1 VKAEIVSVGTELLLG
16 QITDTNAAYL
26 GRALSEVGVAVYRRV
41 TVGDNR
47 ERLLAAL
54 REAVGGADIV
64 FTIGGLGPTQDD
76 ITRDVLSEAMG
87 VPLRFDEAIARRL
100 RSFFESRGLEVL
112 ESQLRQ
118 AYVPTSGRALDNP
131 NGTAPGLLFEASGKI
146 AIALPGPP
154 GEFVPI
160 LENEVMPFLRQRAGG
175 TTIRSRIVRICG
187 MGEAMVEDRVKDL
200 MSSDN
205 PTVAPYAKTGEVHL
219 RVTAQAGS
227 VQATEALIEP
237 VVRQIEA
244 RLGSHVYAY
253 DDEPLEAAVV
263 RMLREAGMTLATAE
277 SCTGGLLAKRI
288 TDVPGSSDVYLG
300 GVVAYSNDAKV
311 NLVGVPADLI
321 AAHGAV
327 SREVAEALA
336 TGARCR
342 FASNVGVGITG
353 VAGPGGGTP
362 EKPVGLVCL
371 AIATADGVESE
382 ATTYIGIRQDIRTKA
397 TQSALTKLRDIA
409 AVMGEQVN
417 LGGAPTAGG

>member
-1 VKAEIVSVGTELLLG
+1 MKAEIVSVGTELLLG
-16 QITDTNAAYL
+16 QIVDTNAATL
-26 GRALSEVGVAVYRRV
+26 GKALAELGITVHKRV
-41 TVGDNR
+41 TIGDNR

-54 REAVGGADIV
+54 RESMAHADVV

-76 ITRDVLSEAMG
+76 ITRDVLAEAMG
-87 VPLRFDEAIARRL
+87 VPLRFDEGIAAHL
-100 RSFFESRGLEVL
+100 RQYFESRGLSVL

-131 NGTAPGLLFEASGKI
+131 NGTAPGLLFEAGGKI

-154 GEFVPI
+154 GEFIPI
-160 LENEVMPFLRQRAGG
+160 LENEVVPYLRSKVGG
-175 TTIRSRIVRICG
+175 ATIRSRVIRICG

-200 MSSDN
+200 MASDN

-219 RVTAQAGS
+219 RVTARAESVEQA
-227 VQATEALIEP
+227 EALIEP
-237 VVRQIEA
+237 VVRAIEA

-288 TDVPGSSDVYLG
+288 TDVPGSSEVFMG
-300 GVVAYSNDAKV
+300 GVVAYSNSAKA
-311 NLVGVPADLI
+311 NLVGVPAERI

-336 TGARCR
+336 TGVRAR
-342 FASNVGVGITG
+342 FGSDIGIGITG
-353 VAGPGGGTP
+353 IAGPGGGTP
-362 EKPVGLVCL
+362 EKPVGLVWL
-371 AIATADGVESE
+371 AIAGPDFIESE
-382 ATTYIGIRQDIRTKA
+382 SNVYIGIRADIRTKA
-397 TQSALTKLRDIA
+397 TQTALTKLRDLLA
-409 AVMGEQVN
+409 Q
-417 LGGAPTAGG
+417 P